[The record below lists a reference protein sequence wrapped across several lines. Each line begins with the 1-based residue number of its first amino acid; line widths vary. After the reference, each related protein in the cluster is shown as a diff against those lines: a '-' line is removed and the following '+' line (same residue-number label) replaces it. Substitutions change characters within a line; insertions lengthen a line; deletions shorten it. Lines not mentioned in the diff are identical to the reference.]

1 MMRKLA
7 VAAVL
12 AGCLASPAF
21 AKEKKQVADRP
32 LSLELAAPPA
42 QHGLAAEVITVETA
56 RSPAAVIATD
66 ALYGGL
72 AGLAIGGGIALI
84 NSGNNWERDLA
95 LGAGIGL
102 LAGGIYGAVDATT
115 TAHADR
121 YASEGT
127 PAMQGPKVGYGMRF

>member
-1 MMRKLA
+1 MLRKLA
-7 VAAVL
+7 VAAAL
-12 AGCLASPAF
+12 ACLAFPAF
-21 AKEKKQVADRP
+21 AKETKQVADRP
-32 LSLELAAPPA
+32 LSLALEAPPA
-42 QHGLAAEVITVETA
+42 QHGLAAEVVTVETV

-84 NSGNNWERDLA
+84 NNGNNWERDLA

-102 LAGGIYGAVDATT
+102 LAGGVYGAVDAATMT
-115 TAHADR
+115 GHYDR

-127 PAMQGPKVGYGMRF
+127 PAMVGPKVGYGARF